1 MAAILDLGIKL
12 AYNATSSL
20 SKSSVFRRPHEYATV
35 SSSKK
40 KHSRERFESCVFGHH
55 FHRRHVDNN
64 RSRNKKVAFYAF
76 VWTGSKVVSSFSQ
89 YLATNFLSW

>member
-1 MAAILDLGIKL
+1 M
-12 AYNATSSL
+12 
-20 SKSSVFRRPHEYATV
+20 RRLRYRKVPFSGVHTNTLRYRRQ
-35 SSSKK
+35 KK

-55 FHRRHVDNN
+55 FHRRHVDDS